1 MRAIKLEGHINSD
14 RTLHL
19 SLPEGVSE
27 GPAEVIVLVEEGPV
41 GNGQEDLRQF
51 LDDLDRAG
59 IEPRSKE
66 AIDRYIQEERNS
78 WD

>member
-41 GNGQEDLRQF
+41 ANGREDLKGF
-51 LDDLDRAG
+51 LRGLRRNITEKKSWEEIQAI
-59 IEPRSKE
+59 IE
-66 AIDRYIQEERNS
+66 EERNS